1 MSKWKGSILAG
12 SIGAIILGTGVA
24 FMSITQ
30 THNKNMETIDT
41 CFENFEQQQKTLTFK
56 YNEDGLLTCE

>member
-1 MSKWKGSILAG
+1 MHKWKGCILAG

-30 THNKNMETIDT
+30 THNKNMETIDI
-41 CFENFEQQQKTLTFK
+41 CFEDFVQQQKTVSFEYK
-56 YNEDGLLTCE
+56 EDGLLTCE

>member
-12 SIGAIILGTGVA
+12 SIGAIILGTGIA
-24 FMSITQ
+24 FISINQ
-30 THNKNMETIDT
+30 SHNQNMKTIDA
-41 CFENFEQQQKTLTFK
+41 CFENFAQSQKTLTFE